1 MIGPCDA
8 AHIRGNRPNR
18 LRRTEA
24 AASARTVPAV
34 RIPYDFPSPL
44 RTERLVLRVM
54 TTDDADDVYVYS
66 SREDVSR
73 YLMNEPRT
81 REEVE
86 EKVAEFAGAITLA
99 GDGDYWQPAVVLASN
114 PGRVMG
120 HVYFTIKSVAN
131 STAEIGFAMHPKFS
145 GQGYMTEASI
155 AVLDIAFGALG
166 LHRVMAELDPRNAPS
181 VALCKRLG
189 MREEAHFVEDLWFKG
204 EWGDT
209 GIYAILDR
217 EWAARP
223 R

>member
-1 MIGPCDA
+1 VAP
-8 AHIRGNRPNR
+8 RPQ
-18 LRRTEA
+18 L
-24 AASARTVPAV
+24 
-34 RIPYDFPSPL
+34 PYDFPSPL

-54 TTDDADDVYVYS
+54 TLDDTDDVYAYS
-66 SREDVSR
+66 SREDVSQ
-73 YLMNEPRT
+73 YLLNEPRT

-86 EKVAEFAGAITLA
+86 EKMAEFVTAITLA
-99 GDGDYWQPAVVLASN
+99 GDGDFWQIAVVRADD

-131 STAEIGFAMHPKFS
+131 STAEIGFTQHPDFN
-145 GQGYMTEASI
+145 GQGYMTEAAN
-155 AVLDIAFGALG
+155 AVLEIAFGELG
-166 LHRVMAELDPRNAPS
+166 LHRVMAELDPRNSAS

-204 EWGDT
+204 HWGDT

-217 EWAARP
+217 EWAERP